1 MAAVGRQQHHAMFH
15 NGGVE
20 SSSELRGAVRQNQ
33 FVLRAAQQQHVEG
46 GDVVNVLTVQG
57 ALLLSQ
63 AMIGLDKALGGR
75 WESVYALAVATD
87 ISLK

>member
-1 MAAVGRQQHHAMFH
+1 
-15 NGGVE
+15 
-20 SSSELRGAVRQNQ
+20 
-33 FVLRAAQQQHVEG
+33 VEG